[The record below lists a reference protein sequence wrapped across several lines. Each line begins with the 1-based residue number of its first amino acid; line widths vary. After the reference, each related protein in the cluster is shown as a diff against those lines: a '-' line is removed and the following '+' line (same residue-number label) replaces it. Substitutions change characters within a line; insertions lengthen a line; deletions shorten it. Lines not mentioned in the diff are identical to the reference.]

1 MKIFYTTRQIS
12 ESLNKHIK
20 TVQRWIREGRLNA
33 VKINGVYYVYHEEME
48 GFLNANNSKTNS

>member
-1 MKIFYTTRQIS
+1 MKIFYTTRQVA

-33 VKINGVYYVYHEEME
+33 VKKNGTYYIEKVELEE
-48 GFLNANNSKTNS
+48 FLHD